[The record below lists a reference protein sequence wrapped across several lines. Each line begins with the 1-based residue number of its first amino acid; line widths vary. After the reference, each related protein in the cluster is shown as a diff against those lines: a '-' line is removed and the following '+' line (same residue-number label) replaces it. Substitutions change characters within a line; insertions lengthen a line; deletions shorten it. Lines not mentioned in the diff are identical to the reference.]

1 MKKNLIVKTVKTVK
15 AKNAKKTHFSYLTL
29 TELLYFFTYK
39 NRSQS
44 TFKTFESN
52 ISRKQGYQVT
62 SQHHARKI

>member
-1 MKKNLIVKTVKTVK
+1 MKYFLLVKTVKTVK